1 MDINSFWGI
10 DVTVLVLRSKYEFCN
25 FQETYR
31 TQALWS
37 FIGTTLYTSWMPD
50 NMYST
55 TILKI
60 VSKNEKWNWQVWEY
74 KRDQSFMCV
83 SSKSLQ
89 AFRNEVWINDCY
101 KMAKVNTS
109 LLIIMVLS
117 WKVRKK
123 KLVGLIR
130 STKKRNGSYEVM
142 NA

>member
-1 MDINSFWGI
+1 
-10 DVTVLVLRSKYEFCN
+10 
-25 FQETYR
+25 
-31 TQALWS
+31 
-37 FIGTTLYTSWMPD
+37 
-50 NMYST
+50 MYST
-55 TILKI
+55 TILKT
-60 VSKNEKWNWQVWEY
+60 VSENEEWKWQVWEY

-83 SSKSLQ
+83 SSKSLH

-123 KLVGLIR
+123 TKLVGLIR

-142 NA
+142 DT

>member
-1 MDINSFWGI
+1 MDINSFWEI
-10 DVTVLVLRSKYEFCN
+10 DVTVLALRCKFEFCN

-31 TQALWS
+31 IQALWS

-60 VSKNEKWNWQVWEY
+60 VSENEKWKWQIWEY

-83 SSKSLQ
+83 SSKSLH
-89 AFRNEVWINDCY
+89 AFRNEDWINDCY
-101 KMAKVNTS
+101 KMTKVNTS

-123 KLVGLIR
+123 KNEISG
-130 STKKRNGSYEVM
+130 TDT
-142 NA
+142 